1 MPQPTHDS
9 YLPLVASPFILLEQS
24 LAGYDAWGWLDSW
37 TLAFSFF
44 LIILARSV
52 QASAFALTGPT
63 LNFLSLECFYIYF
76 WCIVNAKLW
85 PGTYQSPLPGMMW
98 ISRPQTTVPG
108 LSASSLTA
116 YLFADPFL
124 FIQIKLQK
132 IYSYPILVSGFTS
145 FSKQK
150 KRGGEG
156 GKPVRW

>member
-24 LAGYDAWGWLDSW
+24 LAGHDAWGWLDSW

-63 LNFLSLECFYIYF
+63 LKFLSLEWFYFYF

-85 PGTYQSPLPGMMW
+85 PGIYHSPPPGMIWTSM
-98 ISRPQTTVPG
+98 PQTTVPG

-124 FIQIKLQK
+124 FIQIKLQEK
-132 IYSYPILVSGFTS
+132 YSYPILVSGITS
-145 FSKQK
+145 FSKTKK
-150 KRGGEG
+150 KRGGG
-156 GKPVRW
+156 R